1 MVDVRLGVSTKI
13 ASEPEAQLHAAL
25 ERYDPSV
32 APNPRNSLTST
43 STPPSARGAVG
54 SPARRAAASPSRRRS
69 CSSAAPRSTRPT
81 SAATR
86 TRARGDERAVRP
98 SSCCCAG
105 RRTRQRVGRDGKTA
119 DELCAHVGHAHL
131 AARSRRRR
139 PRRGAPRA
147 KQSDVVVE
155 WGPRI
160 RAGAMVFQKTAFV
173 HARRASEDG
182 VLQTKEGEQRAY
194 KAGDFVVHDAS
205 RGQYATDAESFVRRY
220 DYEGA
225 EEARTAA
232 FADEGFLWCR
242 PIGRIWAH
250 RVTALEAERFFPTG
264 SFQSAWGE
272 MLTLN
277 AEIIG
282 DALPGRR
289 RGVPDRRA
297 HVRQVARAAARLRR
311 PCLCAWL
318 CTVWSMCLCMA
329 APTPRVQSR
338 LDLAHHELV
347 ELLLVHR
354 ARRDAAAA
362 AAAAVTPHFASS
374 TASPQGHEGRELWA
388 QSSPCLD
395 PP

>member
-25 ERYDPSV
+25 ERYDSKLSLRIL
-32 APNPRNSLTST
+32 AQFPNLDVHASLGTRRGRLLREAARRGLT
-43 STPPSARGAVG
+43 KPAQELLERGAEVDAPDECG
-54 SPARRAAASPSRRRS
+54 DAALARAAMNERYSTVELLLRWEAN
-69 CSSAAPRSTRPT
+69 AA
-81 SAATR
+81 
-86 TRARGDERAVRP
+86 
-98 SSCCCAG
+98 
-105 RRTRQRVGRDGKTA
+105 RVGRDGKTA
-119 DELCAHVGHAHL
+119 DEWCAHVGHAHL
-131 AARSRRRR
+131 AARLAQAAAKARL
-139 PRRGAPRA
+139 RA
-147 KQSDVVVE
+147 SGPKQSDVVVE

-225 EEARTAA
+225 EEARTPA

-277 AEIIG
+277 ADDYLAMPYPGGGEVYRIA
-282 DALPGRR
+282 ALTF
-289 RGVPDRRA
+289 A
-297 HVRQVARAAARLRR
+297 KSYERLR
-311 PCLCAWL
+311 
-318 CTVWSMCLCMA
+318 
-329 APTPRVQSR
+329 
-338 LDLAHHELV
+338 
-347 ELLLVHR
+347 
-354 ARRDAAAA
+354 
-362 AAAAVTPHFASS
+362 
-374 TASPQGHEGRELWA
+374 G
-388 QSSPCLD
+388 
-395 PP
+395 